1 MLHLPGERRRAIA
14 LASLATL
21 GFYALANAIT
31 GIPGAT
37 IGAQIANVL
46 AQSFWL
52 QLALLAPIWLG
63 VWLIS
68 EAQRQLIAQNEGAYG
83 VALALAQVRGM
94 RGPGLVLGTLVGA
107 LTGAGAII
115 GVVTPQMGIIGIF
128 AALYLL
134 ALGMPNAPA
143 ARYIFRPQ
151 QPPPN
156 YLGPGGY
163 VTENEGQRALPAPP
177 GRGTVIDAPRS

>member
-14 LASLATL
+14 LASLVTL
-21 GFYALANAIT
+21 IFYALANAIA
-31 GIPGAT
+31 GIPGAA
-37 IGAQIANVL
+37 IGPKITNVL

-63 VWLIS
+63 IWIVTI
-68 EAQRQLIAQNEGAYG
+68 AQRQLIAQNEGAYG
-83 VALALAQVRGM
+83 AALTLSQVRGM
-94 RGPGLVLGTLVGA
+94 RGPGLLLGTLIAA

-115 GVVTPQMGIIGIF
+115 GVVTPRMGIVGLF

-151 QPPPN
+151 QPPQ
-156 YLGPGGY
+156 YLGPTRIIAEDAGP
-163 VTENEGQRALPAPP
+163 RALPPPP
-177 GRGTVIDAPRS
+177 GRGTVIDSHRS

>member
-14 LASLATL
+14 LASLVTL
-21 GFYALANAIT
+21 SLYALTNGIT

-37 IGAQIANVL
+37 IGAQLANVL
-46 AQSFWL
+46 AQPFWL

-63 VWLIS
+63 VWVITV
-68 EAQRQLIAQNEGAYG
+68 AQRQLIAQNEGAYSA
-83 VALALAQVRGM
+83 ALALSQVRGM
-94 RGPGLVLGTLVGA
+94 RGPGLLLGSVVAA

-115 GVVTPQMGIIGIF
+115 GVVTPRLGIVGLF

-134 ALGMPNAPA
+134 ALGLPNAPA

-151 QPPPN
+151 QPSQ
-156 YLGPGGY
+156 YQ
-163 VTENEGQRALPAPP
+163 GQIQYIPADEAPRALPPPPP
-177 GRGTVIDAPRS
+177 GRGRLIDAPRG